1 KESIFKVYKD
11 NKSFNID
18 KIGHLDIEID
28 S

>member
-1 KESIFKVYKD
+1 FKVYKD

>member
-1 KESIFKVYKD
+1 IFKVYKD

-18 KIGHLDIEID
+18 KIGHLNIEID

>member
-1 KESIFKVYKD
+1 KVYKD

>member
-1 KESIFKVYKD
+1 IFKVYKD

-18 KIGHLDIEID
+18 KIGHLDIEIN

>member
-1 KESIFKVYKD
+1 VYKD

>member
-1 KESIFKVYKD
+1 SIFKVYKD
-11 NKSFNID
+11 IKSFNID

>member
-1 KESIFKVYKD
+1 ESIFKIYKD

>member
-1 KESIFKVYKD
+1 SIFKVYKD